1 MKISYQHSQEVQ
13 EMIEKITKRIAELEI
28 YFKKE
33 CIKYPDL
40 SHKIMHNFRKS
51 KELKCLE
58 NSLNYLLITSNPR
71 IIVEAENEEDV
82 KILEDYIANK
92 E

>member
-13 EMIEKITKRIAELEI
+13 EKIEEITKRIAELGI

-33 CIKYPDL
+33 CIKYPEL

-51 KELKCLE
+51 KELNRLE
-58 NSLNYLLITSNPR
+58 SILNDLLITSNPR
-71 IIVEAENEEDV
+71 IIVEAENEEDI
-82 KILEDYIANK
+82 KILENYITNK
-92 E
+92 G

>member
-28 YFKKE
+28 YFRKE